1 MGQRSPAQRKL
12 HSPVLGGCSVLA
24 SPLSPLVSEGSG
36 VQLAF
41 QRTPI
46 EPAAGMGPLTHFVF
60 ILTAI
65 YIR

>member
-1 MGQRSPAQRKL
+1 MGQRSPAQRQL
-12 HSPVLGGCSVLA
+12 RSPMLGGRSVLA
-24 SPLSPLVSEGSG
+24 SPLSPQVSEGSG
-36 VQLAF
+36 VQLALR
-41 QRTPI
+41 RTPI